1 MPVKKRVS
9 TGWTDPDDAPELT
22 AEMLAEAEVFRD
34 DHFVRRGPGRPKAA
48 VTKEKISVRLDPDV
62 LARLR
67 ESGPG
72 WQSRINAVLRKALG
86 MEGAAAGGWGTRGA
100 AAALRNVRVVRRLST
115 GSVEC
120 CEADLSAALATPC
133 GRRKH
138 RGGVQRLRLDAWA
151 VLTGN

>member
-1 MPVKKRVS
+1 MLMPVKKRVS

-22 AEMLAEAEVFRD
+22 AEMLAEAEVFRGD
-34 DHFVRRGPGRPKAA
+34 RFVRRGPGRPKAE

-86 MEGAAAGGWGTRGA
+86 VEGAMAGRHGRPAVA
-100 AAALRNVRVVRRLST
+100 AASRNTRVARRRI
-115 GSVEC
+115 
-120 CEADLSAALATPC
+120 D
-133 GRRKH
+133 
-138 RGGVQRLRLDAWA
+138 
-151 VLTGN
+151 